1 MTSKTPLYW
10 SYGKSKLPTNFYHH
24 FEFRKSQ
31 DLISDVENP
40 CTRISIK
47 INLFSEFL
55 TAILYTSFTI
65 WNVWLLHR
73 DQKLQKTPYTN
84 FEHILTFCLTL
95 NCHDVL
101 AKFQVF
107 WGKSELSFNFYRHSE
122 FRKCDNKIGFATSN
136 NPVLWFE

>member
-101 AKFQVF
+101 AKFQF
-107 WGKSELSFNFYRHSE
+107 SK
-122 FRKCDNKIGFATSN
+122 SN
-136 NPVLWFE
+136 NNILIFEFKNNFVLFLRKIRAFL